1 MQLPE
6 ERFEEKTRWR
16 TSSLTR
22 SRCSRSCLLEEEELR
37 EEEREKQQ
45 PEEELDE
52 ELEERTRLRRR
63 SLKEEEFEERGR
75 FGLGPLLDC
84 SLFSK
89 CGNAVPRE

>member
-63 SLKEEEFEERGR
+63 SLKEEEFEETVALWTRALRRGPV
-75 FGLGPLLDC
+75 PLLP
-84 SLFSK
+84 L
-89 CGNAVPRE
+89 